1 MPELNAVHRQ
11 YPIIK
16 VKGIAGTGKNI
27 NLQWRRLLAWCLE
40 INGWVVV
47 HATMGMGLTTR
58 ISDRARKPK
67 TEICKP
73 TLKLP
78 APRPVRCIRWLE
90 RPVQGSK

>member
-47 HATMGMGLTTR
+47 HATMGMGLTRQAHRQPPT
-58 ISDRARKPK
+58 ATVERKENH
-67 TEICKP
+67 EITKD
-73 TLKLP
+73 
-78 APRPVRCIRWLE
+78 
-90 RPVQGSK
+90 